1 MSVSRCLH
9 LHHVK
14 CCSLSLRDLLESL
27 PYLHQQNLPTPPPGL
42 PSAFPPAARSLSGSK
57 LPLSKQY
64 CHTCTLPKPPCDVP
78 LPSEG
83 NPHLLPCSQ
92 RPQAPAPPL
101 SLTSPR
107 PLHHLHSSPADPFQ
121 CLNHQLSW
129 LRAFLRALPS
139 ASTGNAIRVV
149 KRAGSGAWQCRRESS
164 LHHLQ
169 ITCPLTYCL
178 CASVSSPV
186 Q

>member
-14 CCSLSLRDLLESL
+14 CCSLSLGDLLESL
-27 PYLHQQNLPTPPPGL
+27 PYLHHQNLPTPPHGL
-42 PSAFPPAARSLSGSK
+42 PPAFPPAARPLSGSK

-92 RPQAPAPPL
+92 RLRPQPRL
-101 SLTSPR
+101 SPWPR
-107 PLHHLHSSPADPFQ
+107 PGLCATSTP
-121 CLNHQLSW
+121 
-129 LRAFLRALPS
+129 LPS
-139 ASTGNAIRVV
+139 SALTISFPGSEASCV
-149 KRAGSGAWQCRRESS
+149 
-164 LHHLQ
+164 LF
-169 ITCPLTYCL
+169 PL
-178 CASVSSPV
+178 P
-186 Q
+186 